1 MKNNILLHIPH
12 SSFFIP
18 KEYGNLFLLSEKEL
32 KEELLKMTD
41 SYTDILFNIK
51 GVSKLVFPV
60 SRLICD
66 VERFRDEKSEEMAKS
81 GMWVC
86 YTKTSDMRQLKKV
99 DNKHKKEILKKYY
112 DAHHKLFENSVKNIM
127 KKYNSCI
134 IIDAHSFSDNKLPY
148 EIHGTSKRPDICIG
162 ADNFHT
168 PSEITEY
175 FYEEFSKKGYK
186 VWINNPFKGAIAPLK
201 YYCKNKKVKSVMIE
215 INRTL
220 YMNEK
225 TGGKI
230 TGFCRL
236 KNDIENIIKNF

>member
-1 MKNNILLHIPH
+1 MKSNILLHIPH

-66 VERFRDEKSEEMAKS
+66 VERFRDEKSEEMTKS

-112 DAHHKLFENSVKNIM
+112 DVHH
-127 KKYNSCI
+127 
-134 IIDAHSFSDNKLPY
+134 
-148 EIHGTSKRPDICIG
+148 
-162 ADNFHT
+162 
-168 PSEITEY
+168 
-175 FYEEFSKKGYK
+175 
-186 VWINNPFKGAIAPLK
+186 
-201 YYCKNKKVKSVMIE
+201 
-215 INRTL
+215 
-220 YMNEK
+220 
-225 TGGKI
+225 
-230 TGFCRL
+230 
-236 KNDIENIIKNF
+236 